1 MLSAYLLV
9 IIMFN
14 GPNANPT
21 VTTVVMPPD
30 EKACIVAM
38 WAVRDSSPLG
48 MKGQCVPVYDS
59 RENAR

>member
-38 WAVRDSSPLG
+38 WAVRDSSPQG
-48 MKGQCVPVYDS
+48 MRATCVPVYGRS
-59 RENAR
+59 ER

>member
-9 IIMFN
+9 VVLFN
-14 GPNANPT
+14 GPNTAPT
-21 VTTVVMPPD
+21 VTELVMPPD
-30 EKACIVAM
+30 IVACKATLYM
-38 WAVRDSSPLG
+38 VRDNSPLG